1 MKKLFNSLM
10 LLVAAAALMTAC
22 QKEDIADTT
31 TGVHFTINA
40 DMALSRTAITDNG
53 DGSYTPTWQKN
64 DKLAVFFGVPT
75 ENNTKVNFTN
85 TAADGATGSF
95 EATVND
101 ISGEQTLYA
110 FYPASAF
117 VKNYSNETTGIT
129 LPAIQ
134 KPLLTSFDPA
144 ADILVA
150 KPKQI
155 MVEGTDV
162 TINDMAF
169 ARMVSIAKVVL
180 KDATAASKLGGEKVL
195 SVKMVSNETY
205 PLTGRVRIDMKQAKI
220 FDWTVQN
227 PDVTATYD
235 AEANFLINGTNA
247 AYLAVNPTT
256 IPAGETVEFLIE
268 TENYEIAKTVELAND
283 LSFPISNVAKVTL
296 NIQDD
301 EVAAKAA
308 ETRIY
313 VEGFDNVTTTPKQA
327 AASTT
332 GVTGLGVSNDLTYTY
347 SHNNCNIRFNNN
359 GQSTSNPFLY
369 INAAGSSLTISKIVV
384 NNETNLKFTAKVAQA
399 ANNKV
404 NGYLTVRYKESSSD
418 VWNIAGVIASAT
430 SWGSA
435 EASLGFSIANTVTS
449 LDLQLEGDAV
459 MLVDDIVLEAG
470 NYTNPDILTVSQTEL
485 NLGYTAGATATFEVF
500 ANKAWSIA
508 NSGSG
513 FTVSP
518 SSGDAYAT
526 TIVTVTASAAGG
538 ATDADLGAIAI
549 TAGGKNATVA
559 VKQSATPAAGT
570 KYYTEVTSDPGDWS
584 GKYLLVYKTG
594 SMVATGNLGSNGK
607 LAATEI
613 IIDAMNGIK
622 YEAETTTPF
631 EVTIEKTTNGYSI
644 KNSKNQYI
652 SYSGSSTNISL
663 SDTVSSKNNEWNI
676 SIKNGS
682 VVICNAE
689 ATTRHIG
696 WNNDDSFKAYTSTSS
711 NKPAV
716 LFKAPT
722 E

>member
-1 MKKLFNSLM
+1 M

-31 TGVHFTINA
+31 TPSVHFTINA

-64 DKLAVFFGVPT
+64 DKLAVFFGFPT
-75 ENNTKVNFTN
+75 EDNTKVNFTN
-85 TAADGATGSF
+85 TAADGATSSF

-101 ISGEQTLYA
+101 ISDEQTLYA

-117 VKNYSNETTGIT
+117 ARNYDFNNTTGLNLVGLQSPT
-129 LPAIQ
+129 LS
-134 KPLLTSFDPA
+134 SFDPA

-150 KPKQI
+150 KPKT
-155 MVEGTDV
+155 VTVSGTDV

-169 ARMVSIAKVVL
+169 ARMISVAKVVL
-180 KDATAASKLGGEKVL
+180 NDATTGKKLATEKVL
-195 SVKMVSNETY
+195 SVKIVASSDEY
-205 PLTGRVRIDMKQAKI
+205 PLAGRVRIDMDHAKI
-220 FDWTVQN
+220 IDYTVKN
-227 PDVTATYD
+227 PEVK
-235 AEANFLINGTNA
+235 AEYEVEDNFVVNGTNA
-247 AYLAVNPTT
+247 AYLCVFPTT
-256 IPAGETVEFLIE
+256 IPANETVKFLIE
-268 TENYEIAKTVELAND
+268 TENYEITKSVELESD
-283 LSFPISNVAKVTL
+283 LVFPISNVATIKL
-296 NIQDD
+296 NIQDS
-301 EVAAKAA
+301 ETVQKVA
-308 ETRIY
+308 ETRIL
-313 VEGFDNVTTTPKQA
+313 VESFDGVDATKTQA
-327 AASTT
+327 TADAT
-332 GVTGLGVSNDLTYTY
+332 GVKGTGVSENLTYSY
-347 SHNNCNIRFNNN
+347 SAANCNIRITGA
-359 GQSTSNPFLY
+359 GQTADNPYLY
-369 INAAGSSLTISKIVV
+369 INAAGSSMTISKIAVS
-384 NNETNLKFTAKVAQA
+384 NETNLKFTAKVAQA
-399 ANNKV
+399 SSNKV
-404 NGYLTVRYKESSSD
+404 DGYLTLRYKESSAET
-418 VWNIAGVIASAT
+418 WNTAGIIASAT
-430 SWGSA
+430 SWSSA

-470 NYTNPDILTVSQTEL
+470 NYTNPDILTVSETEL
-485 NLGYTAGATATFEVF
+485 NLSHTAGATATFEVF
-500 ANKAWSIA
+500 ANKAWSLA

-518 SSGDAYAT
+518 TSGNAYAT
-526 TIVTVTASAAGG
+526 TTVTVTASAAGG

-570 KYYTEVTSDPGDWS
+570 KYYTEVTSDPGNWS

-594 SMVATGNLGSNGK
+594 SKVATGNLGSGGK

-644 KNSKNQYI
+644 KNSNNQYI
-652 SYSGSSTNISL
+652 SYSGNSTNISV
-663 SDTVSSKNNEWNI
+663 SNTVSSMNNEWNI

-682 VVICNAE
+682 VVICNAG

-696 WNNDDSFKAYTSTSS
+696 WNNDNSFKAYTNTSTYE
-711 NKPAV
+711 PAV